1 MAATALDSRTTLLRG
16 GRVIDPASGLDATGD
31 VLLAGGRVQ
40 SISTMPGTIAA
51 GAGIEVLECEGL
63 IVCPGLIDP
72 HVHLREPG
80 GEHKETIATGVAAAA
95 AGGFTTVCC
104 MPNTS
109 PCLDNAALVAFV
121 HQRAAV
127 AGRTRVFVAGAAT
140 EGRKGE
146 RLAPMASMAA
156 EGAVA
161 FTDDGDGIESASMM
175 QKVLATCASVGK
187 VFMQHA
193 QERTLSAGGVMHAGA
208 VSARLGLGGWPS
220 VAEELMVERDVRLN
234 RGIRARYHVQHVSS
248 GGTVDIL
255 RRARAM
261 GEPVSGEASPHHL
274 LLTDEACDGFD
285 TNAKM
290 NPPLRPRADVDALL
304 AGVAD
309 GSIDVLATDHAPH
322 SADEKA
328 LDFSSAPFGIIGLES
343 ALALYVK
350 ALVASGAI
358 DWPRL
363 VALLT
368 INPAR
373 LLGLDSIGLGALG
386 EGGPAD
392 LTVIDPALEW
402 TIRAAAFRSKS
413 RNCPF
418 EGVAVRGKATAAFVA
433 GRRVL

>member
-1 MAATALDSRTTLLRG
+1 MASTALAPRPTLLRG
-16 GRVIDPASGLDATGD
+16 GRIIDPATGLDSTGD
-31 VLLAGGRVQ
+31 VLLSEGVVRSV
-40 SISTMPGTIAA
+40 STTPGAITAHPDLD
-51 GAGIEVLECEGL
+51 VVDCEGL
-63 IVCPGLIDP
+63 LVTPGLIDP

-95 AGGFTTVCC
+95 AGGFTSVCC

-121 HQRAAV
+121 HQRAAA
-127 AGRTRVFVAGAAT
+127 AGLTRVFVAGAAT

-146 RLAPMASMAA
+146 RLAAMASMVD

-161 FTDDGDGIESASMM
+161 FTDDGDGIESAAMM
-175 QKVLATCASVGK
+175 QRVLATCASVGK

-193 QERTLSAGGVMHAGA
+193 QERTMSAGGVMHAGA

-274 LLTDEACDGFD
+274 LLTDEACEGFN
-285 TNAKM
+285 THAKM
-290 NPPLRPRADVDALL
+290 NPPLRPRADVDALV

-309 GSIDVLATDHAPH
+309 GTIDVLATDHAPH

-328 LDFSSAPFGIIGLES
+328 LDFSHAPFGIVGLEC
-343 ALALYVK
+343 ALALYAR
-350 ALVASGAI
+350 ALVESGAI

-363 VALLT
+363 IALLT
-368 INPAR
+368 IHPAR
-373 LLGLDSIGLGALG
+373 LLGLDAQGLGALR
-386 EGGPAD
+386 EGGTAD
-392 LTVIDPALEW
+392 VTVIDPTQEW
-402 TIRAAAFRSKS
+402 TIVAREFRSKS
-413 RNCPF
+413 HNCPF
-418 EGVAVRGKATAAFVA
+418 DGWTVRGRASAAFVA
-433 GRRVL
+433 GRRIL